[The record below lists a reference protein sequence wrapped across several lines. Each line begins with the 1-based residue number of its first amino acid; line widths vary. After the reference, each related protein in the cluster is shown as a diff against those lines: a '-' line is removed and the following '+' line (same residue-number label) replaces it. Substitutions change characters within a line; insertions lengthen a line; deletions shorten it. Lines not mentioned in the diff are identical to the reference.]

1 MIFVTTNDLKK
12 GMRLAKPVYN
22 KNGVLLYG
30 RDTKLTEQGI
40 VSIKNFSLIGIYVLE
55 PAEPLPPMS
64 EDDIEFERFQTMA
77 VFSIKDDMKAL
88 LARKVP
94 PNLNRLTD
102 MIINNYGGGD
112 KKISFTQNLRSPS
125 DYVYKH
131 SLNVAILAAL
141 ISGQIKESLE
151 EQREIVIAA
160 LLHDIGKLTIRDTI
174 ACKDDPDEEEQDI
187 IKRGIMDGYNL
198 LEYSEITAST
208 KRMIT
213 QFQKEVYDLNGN
225 TNEET
230 DKTLS
235 LATGIL
241 MIADEYD
248 KLTAMKIDESPMS
261 EIAVLKRL
269 MADET
274 YSDRLVNAL
283 TDSINI
289 VVPGVCLELTNGEKG
304 LVIRENQD
312 NLLQPVVLGF
322 DKNIVY
328 DLEKTGD
335 AVQIKDIM
343 KTMDNRIIIDKE
355 RLEEYSNMPI
365 HS

>member
-55 PAEPLPPMS
+55 PAVS

-94 PNLNRLTD
+94 PNLNRLAD
-102 MIINNYGGGD
+102 MIIKNYGGGD

-151 EQREIVIAA
+151 EQ
-160 LLHDIGKLTIRDTI
+160 K
-174 ACKDDPDEEEQDI
+174 
-187 IKRGIMDGYNL
+187 
-198 LEYSEITAST
+198 S
-208 KRMIT
+208 
-213 QFQKEVYDLNGN
+213 
-225 TNEET
+225 
-230 DKTLS
+230 
-235 LATGIL
+235 
-241 MIADEYD
+241 
-248 KLTAMKIDESPMS
+248 
-261 EIAVLKRL
+261 
-269 MADET
+269 
-274 YSDRLVNAL
+274 
-283 TDSINI
+283 
-289 VVPGVCLELTNGEKG
+289 
-304 LVIRENQD
+304 
-312 NLLQPVVLGF
+312 
-322 DKNIVY
+322 
-328 DLEKTGD
+328 
-335 AVQIKDIM
+335 
-343 KTMDNRIIIDKE
+343 
-355 RLEEYSNMPI
+355 
-365 HS
+365 